1 MYVVKYN
8 ITGSGDSFLILSLSL
23 CLSWWTIIPWGY
35 HPPRNQWNVDVLC
48 RYKVLE
54 NDELQKEPLKF
65 TNVSQ
70 TTKIGIDEFE
80 VFHNEYNNIS

>member
-1 MYVVKYN
+1 MSRY
-8 ITGSGDSFLILSLSL
+8 I
-23 CLSWWTIIPWGY
+23 
-35 HPPRNQWNVDVLC
+35 NVDVLC

-65 TNVSQ
+65 TNVYQ